1 MLREELFLSLCRLQH
16 LGAQLVPLGSRDIGA
31 VQPNW
36 HGGHCW
42 GLGEEGLR
50 TPSPASPGRRTLRGW
65 VSGSRDPQQSSRAQ
79 GARGSTSPLF
89 PTSSSG
95 LGAKTACVAFL
106 RKGTVGLV
114 LLREERFL
122 SLCRLQRPGARL
134 LPLGSWGLGAEWP
147 SFARDVLLGHGRRR
161 PMHIPSCFPVKENT

>member
-1 MLREELFLSLCRLQH
+1 MLPEELFLSLCRLQH

-36 HGGHCW
+36 PGGHCW

-50 TPSPASPGRRTLRGW
+50 TPSPASPGRRTLWGW

-89 PTSSSG
+89 PKSSSG

-106 RKGTVGLV
+106 STGAVGLM
-114 LLREERFL
+114 LLREECFL
-122 SLCRLQRPGARL
+122 SLCRLQHQGAGLVALGRQSLEAERPS
-134 LPLGSWGLGAEWP
+134 LPRGHYRGLGLDGLHPPNPASP
-147 SFARDVLLGHGRRR
+147 
-161 PMHIPSCFPVKENT
+161 